1 LTPGRH
7 ILFAATLAMIVP
19 AQGRAMSTLVLQA
32 SEFAGAPSSGSAA
45 ESPFEW
51 ATSGFEGSA
60 RLLPPRLGQ
69 PEPGQAG
76 CGRSLPLAGLPP
88 SISPCPG
95 PEPVVGLPQLELWH
109 APAGEPQGPGL
120 DLQPASIKLDAWPG
134 GDAGPRELGLAAA
147 DGLRLDAGATK
158 LVRQTAYLATIGV
171 MVIGGLIL
179 APESVSKWDTSN
191 PARFIGSMPA
201 NWSEHVSQGP
211 VVDGD
216 KWAIN
221 YIGHPISGSFYYQVA
236 RHDGFGVVGSTIYSA
251 AMSGLFWEFGIEA
264 MAEVP
269 STQDLIVTPLGG
281 ALLGEAFYQVEQVI
295 DAGGGTVLG
304 SRVLGGISK
313 FLLNPAG
320 TIVDGID
327 ATVVGSSDR
336 PASGSGL
343 SARSML
349 VAYPM
354 SYPGH
359 PELRGNYVGLQ
370 MIFTIP

>member
-1 LTPGRH
+1 
-7 ILFAATLAMIVP
+7 
-19 AQGRAMSTLVLQA
+19 MSSLVLQA
-32 SEFAGAPSSGSAA
+32 SELTGASASGPALEGPGA
-45 ESPFEW
+45 
-51 ATSGFEGSA
+51 GFEGSTW
-60 RLLPPRLGQ
+60 LPQPRFGQ

-76 CGRSLPLAGLPP
+76 CERPLPVAGLPP
-88 SISPCPG
+88 SISPCPQPG
-95 PEPVVGLPQLELWH
+95 PALDLPHLEIGH
-109 APAGEPQGPGL
+109 ATAGEQQGPGL
-120 DLQPASIKLDAWPG
+120 DLQPASIKLDARPG
-134 GDAGPRELGLAAA
+134 GDADARTLGLAAV
-147 DGLRLDAGATK
+147 DGIRLDAGASK
-158 LVRQTAYLATIGV
+158 LVRQTAYLAGIGV

-191 PARFIGSMPA
+191 PVKFIGSMPA
-201 NWSEHVSQGP
+201 NWSEHVSKGP

-221 YIGHPISGSFYYQVA
+221 YIGHPVSGSFYYQVA
-236 RHDGFGVVGSTIYSA
+236 RHDGFGVIGSTLYSA

-264 MAEVP
+264 MAEIP

-281 ALLGEAFYQVEQVI
+281 ALLGEAFYQVDQII

-343 SARSML
+343 NARSML

-370 MIFTIP
+370 MVFTIP

>member
-1 LTPGRH
+1 VHPIRAPILLAIAVSLEPAVVLAQSPGDLTVLQLTPAGPSTAGSGTGGGRRD
-7 ILFAATLAMIVP
+7 TDP
-19 AQGRAMSTLVLQA
+19 CG
-32 SEFAGAPSSGSAA
+32 
-45 ESPFEW
+45 
-51 ATSGFEGSA
+51 
-60 RLLPPRLGQ
+60 LPLT
-69 PEPGQAG
+69 
-76 CGRSLPLAGLPP
+76 LAGLPP
-88 SISPCPG
+88 TISPCPR
-95 PEPVVGLPQLELWH
+95 PESALDLPRLESRQ
-109 APAGEPQGPGL
+109 ATAGVQQGPTL
-120 DLQPASIKLDAWPG
+120 DLLPASIKLDARPG
-134 GDAGPRELGLAAA
+134 GDADARELGVAAV
-147 DGLRLDAGATK
+147 DGIRLDPGASR
-158 LVRQTAYLATIGV
+158 LVRQTAYLAGIGV

-179 APESVSKWDTSN
+179 APESVSRWDTSN
-191 PARFIGSMPA
+191 PVRFIGSMPA
-201 NWSEHVSQGP
+201 NWSEHVSKGP

-221 YIGHPISGSFYYQVA
+221 YIGHPVSGSFYYQVA
-236 RHDGFGVVGSTIYSA
+236 RHDGFGVIGSTIYSA

-269 STQDLIVTPLGG
+269 STQDLILTPLGG

-327 ATVVGSSDR
+327 ATVVGAPDR

-343 SARSML
+343 NARSML

-359 PELRGNYVGLQ
+359 PELRGNYFGLQ
-370 MIFTIP
+370 MVFTMP